1 MKTIITLKNGAVNEF
16 PDCAGSVEPESEQA
30 VVLDMDMGLVATFEF
45 VDVAKV
51 ETIL

>member
-1 MKTIITLKNGAVNEF
+1 VKTIITLKDGTVNEY

-30 VVLDMDMGLVATFEF
+30 VVLDMDMGLVVTFEF
-45 VDVAKV
+45 ADVAKV